1 VLIHLLSWYAR
12 YVVAVLGLGA
22 VLIALTWGA
31 NIALDQVRRRRRG

>member
-22 VLIALTWGA
+22 VLIALTWAVNLG
-31 NIALDQVRRRRRG
+31 LDRARRHRQG